1 MVKLIDQMLS
11 QSNLKEAIKRVK
23 VNKGAAGIDKRTIYE
38 ADNYFKK
45 H

>member
-1 MVKLIDQMLS
+1 MKLIDQILS
-11 QSNLKEAIKRVK
+11 QSNLKETIKRVK

-38 ADNYFKK
+38 VDDYFKK